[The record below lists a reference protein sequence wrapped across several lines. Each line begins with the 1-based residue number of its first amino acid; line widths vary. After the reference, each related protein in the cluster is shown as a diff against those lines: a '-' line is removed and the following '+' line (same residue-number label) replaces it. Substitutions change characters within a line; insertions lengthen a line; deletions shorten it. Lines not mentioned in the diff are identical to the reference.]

1 VSACVQ
7 FSTYNSSGVEILGTK
22 KTVKVGD
29 RVKLTEMNDTW
40 SKLEKGSE
48 GTVSKIE
55 EDQDLIWVKWDNGEK
70 LALLD
75 GIDKFKVVKE

>member
-1 VSACVQ
+1 MSSCVQ
-7 FSTYNSSGVEILGTK
+7 FSTFNSGVEILGTK

-75 GIDKFKVVKE
+75 GIDKFKVVKD

>member
-1 VSACVQ
+1 VSAYVQ
-7 FSTYNSSGVEILGTK
+7 FSTYNSGVEILGTK

-75 GIDKFKVVKE
+75 GIDKFKVVKD

>member
-1 VSACVQ
+1 
-7 FSTYNSSGVEILGTK
+7 LGTK

-40 SKLEKGSE
+40 SKLEKDSE

-75 GIDKFKVVKE
+75 GIDKFKVVKD

>member
-1 VSACVQ
+1 
-7 FSTYNSSGVEILGTK
+7 
-22 KTVKVGD
+22 
-29 RVKLTEMNDTW
+29 MNDTW

-75 GIDKFKVVKE
+75 GIDKFKVVKD